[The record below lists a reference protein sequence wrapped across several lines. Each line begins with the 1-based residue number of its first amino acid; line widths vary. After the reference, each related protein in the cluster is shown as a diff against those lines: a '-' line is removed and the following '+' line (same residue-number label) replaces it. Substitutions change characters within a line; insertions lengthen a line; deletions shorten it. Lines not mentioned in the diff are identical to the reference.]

1 MHHRYEIQG
10 LATFYSMIYLARL
23 LINGLFLDDTL
34 VGLED
39 GSLIVPRSADA
50 EIGLVEMESAGPQR
64 VGLEIENPFRVKRLV
79 LESDLEMEVGTCGSS
94 CVSSKTDDVAG
105 LDDLTR
111 LDQYF

>member
-64 VGLEIENPFRVKRLV
+64 VGLEI
-79 LESDLEMEVGTCGSS
+79 D
-94 CVSSKTDDVAG
+94 SKWRWGPVDRPVFPPRPMMSPA
-105 LDDLTR
+105 LTI
-111 LDQYF
+111 